1 MYNGTAVRWRRES
14 PGTVVCVRDAFYN
27 VSHLARHLSPR
38 PYLSTRSFRS
48 AVSRTR
54 PLKELSTS
62 SAKTWKHW
70 HSSFHKFRFRWRTR
84 TD

>member
-27 VSHLARHLSPR
+27 VRSLARNCSAIQA
-38 PYLSTRSFRS
+38 YVSIRSFRS
-48 AVSRTR
+48 VVSRTR

-70 HSSFHKFRFRWRTR
+70 HSSFHKFHFRWRT
-84 TD
+84 